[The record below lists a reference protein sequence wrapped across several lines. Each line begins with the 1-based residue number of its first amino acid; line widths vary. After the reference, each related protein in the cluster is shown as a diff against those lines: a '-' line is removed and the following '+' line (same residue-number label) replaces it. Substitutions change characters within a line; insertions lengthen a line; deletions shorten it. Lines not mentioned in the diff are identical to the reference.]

1 MIGKIQNIE
10 SKQKKQIQ
18 GIKFILENGS
28 MKNKPDAQKIFS
40 GEMSTDN
47 PILEPQDNVNRY
59 SKRNLRNPQVKREMI
74 QKKDVIEED
83 NEELTKIIR
92 SKKAANENLKK
103 EVLKNEEEHDI
114 NLDEWKNKK
123 LMTMKEKMKM
133 KIENQNKQNL
143 EKIKNQLSKFKNN
156 NFR

>member
-1 MIGKIQNIE
+1 
-10 SKQKKQIQ
+10 
-18 GIKFILENGS
+18 
-28 MKNKPDAQKIFS
+28 
-40 GEMSTDN
+40 
-47 PILEPQDNVNRY
+47 
-59 SKRNLRNPQVKREMI
+59 
-74 QKKDVIEED
+74 
-83 NEELTKIIR
+83 LTKIIR

>member
-1 MIGKIQNIE
+1 
-10 SKQKKQIQ
+10 
-18 GIKFILENGS
+18 
-28 MKNKPDAQKIFS
+28 
-40 GEMSTDN
+40 
-47 PILEPQDNVNRY
+47 
-59 SKRNLRNPQVKREMI
+59 MI